1 VVAGCEFLSGDQR
14 KGGAVRRH
22 LVIVARDR
30 PDLWV
35 TWAAFYGGAE
45 RVEVLLD
52 RRQGPAR
59 PRGQQPE
66 RRGRTPRGTALQER
80 GFLVIP
86 QADGPDALR

>member
-1 VVAGCEFLSGDQR
+1 M
-14 KGGAVRRH
+14 RRH

-35 TWAAFYGGAE
+35 TWATFYGGAE

-59 PRGQQPE
+59 PGGHQPE
-66 RRGRTPRGTALQER
+66 RRGRTPRVTALKEH
-80 GFLVIP
+80 GFLVVP
-86 QADGPDALR
+86 QSDGPDAPR